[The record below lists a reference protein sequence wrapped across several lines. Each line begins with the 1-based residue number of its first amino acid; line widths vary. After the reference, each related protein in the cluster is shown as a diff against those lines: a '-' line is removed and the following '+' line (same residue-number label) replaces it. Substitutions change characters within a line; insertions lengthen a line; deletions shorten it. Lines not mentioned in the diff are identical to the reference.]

1 MQRRKITRRIQKKKL
16 KRKNLKR
23 KNSKRN
29 KNTIKHI
36 KRNNI
41 KIRIKNLGKT
51 KTRKNKNIQYGCS
64 KNMKGGDATL
74 NPISEVGGYIENSF
88 SSLGSTLNGDINNN
102 IINRY

>member
-1 MQRRKITRRIQKKKL
+1 MQRRRKITRRIQKK
-16 KRKNLKR
+16 NLKR
-23 KNSKRN
+23 KNSKKN

-41 KIRIKNLGKT
+41 KIKIKNLGKT

-74 NPISEVGGYIENSF
+74 NPISEVGAYIENSF

>member
-1 MQRRKITRRIQKKKL
+1 MQRRKITRRIQKK
-16 KRKNLKR
+16 NLKR
-23 KNSKRN
+23 KNSKKN

-51 KTRKNKNIQYGCS
+51 KKTKTRRNKNIQYGCS